1 VSHLLFADD
10 SLLFFRADGKSAREV
25 KEVLDAYCQA
35 SGQQINMDKSLIHFA
50 KGCVQSLRE
59 EIKNILDVHNEA
71 LKEKYLGMP
80 SDVGSSINGAFK
92 FLTDRV
98 WSRVHGWMELCSSAD
113 GKEVLIKAV
122 AQQSQRRGLCQHI
135 DGLLRKFWWGCKD
148 GKRKTC
154 WVAWEDMTKP
164 KFFLVVL
171 AFGTWSYLTLHF

>member
-1 VSHLLFADD
+1 
-10 SLLFFRADGKSAREV
+10 
-25 KEVLDAYCQA
+25 
-35 SGQQINMDKSLIHFA
+35 MDKSSIHFA
-50 KGCVQSLRE
+50 KGCGQSLRE

-92 FLTDRV
+92 FLKDRV
-98 WSRVHGWMELCSSAD
+98 WSRVQGWMEQCLPVG

-122 AQQSQRRGLCQHI
+122 AQEIPTFSMSYFKLPRRLCQHI
-135 DGLLRKFWWGCKD
+135 DGLLCKFWWGCKD

-164 KFFLVVL
+164 KFFVVL
-171 AFGTWSYLTLHF
+171 AFGTRSYLTLHF